1 MSTPVPSSSLPS
13 APGPMY
19 PMFGVIQENVAAL
32 RHNWF
37 WFVLLGFLLTVL
49 GMAAISYSA
58 LTSVAAVLV
67 FGYFLLIGGVFY
79 IVGAF
84 FTGAWGG
91 FFLSLLAGVLYLAT
105 GFIVV
110 EHPGEAALLYT
121 LLLAVFFFVEG
132 LFKIVA
138 ALAGRFRHR
147 GWVLFNGV
155 VTLALGVM
163 IWRDWPLSG
172 LWVIGLFVGINLI
185 MSGVGYMMLGL
196 SCRQIPVR

>member
-1 MSTPVPSSSLPS
+1 MF
-13 APGPMY
+13 
-19 PMFGVIQENVAAL
+19 PMFGVIQENVSAL

-49 GMAAISYSA
+49 GMVAISYSA
-58 LTSVAAVLV
+58 LTSVAAMLVL
-67 FGYFLLIGGVFY
+67 GYFLLIGGIFY

-110 EHPGEAALLYT
+110 NRPGEAALLYT

-132 LFKIVA
+132 LFRIFA
-138 ALAGRFRHR
+138 AIAGRFRHR

-155 VTLALGVM
+155 ITLLLGIM
-163 IWRDWPLSG
+163 IWQDWPLSG
-172 LWVIGLFVGINLI
+172 LWVIGLFVGINMI
-185 MSGVGYMMLGL
+185 MSGVGYMMLGM
-196 SCRQIPVR
+196 SCRQIPVQ